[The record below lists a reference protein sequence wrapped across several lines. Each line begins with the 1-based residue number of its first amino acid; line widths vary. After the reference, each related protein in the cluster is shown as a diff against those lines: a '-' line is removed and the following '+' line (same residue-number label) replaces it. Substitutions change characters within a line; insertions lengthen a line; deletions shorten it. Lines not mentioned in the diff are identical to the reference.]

1 MAEVTL
7 QEAAQGALVEKK
19 GNFKPGHPKFG
30 GRQKGAAGL
39 ASRDVSASAAKYTAR
54 CLRELW
60 ALAKATADDKVKA
73 QCLIELL
80 ERGPRQGAQP
90 GCHCRPCPGVSQAH
104 ATARLGRRGSGAPVG
119 PGIRSIRAC
128 TMSPS
133 LPGTG

>member
-30 GRQKGAAGL
+30 GRQEGAAGL
-39 ASRDVSASAAKYTAR
+39 ASRDVSAPAAKYTAR

-80 ERGPRQGAQP
+80 ERGHGKVPSRF
-90 GCHCRPCPGVSQAH
+90 
-104 ATARLGRRGSGAPVG
+104 ATAAPVQASLRPAPQPASDDGDLARRLVLALGRSAPA
-119 PGIRSIRAC
+119 P
-128 TMSPS
+128 
-133 LPGTG
+133 